1 MRKTRLFRLQVGAI
15 LITAF
20 GAAACNSGTAQSQG
34 GQSRTSA
41 TVPARASDPLA
52 QHIASPP
59 AGFTSEPTDAHSRA
73 AHTGAQTYAEAAPA
87 LCNFALPNTGGRQGW
102 VASQLRYFDKN
113 PTYPSVWLEA
123 CVTQMRSQTYAKTNA
138 SRDAEVL
145 GYTLGPP
152 LSFLVAGVP
161 SATGLLNNFTLWFW
175 VTIIFSKGPYYTV
188 ISAEGT
194 TTQGNE
200 RSEVTA
206 VKQIAINWAV
216 AEYHLLPT

>member
-1 MRKTRLFRLQVGAI
+1 MAV
-15 LITAF
+15 

-34 GQSRTSA
+34 VLSRTS
-41 TVPARASDPLA
+41 TTISTHTSDPLA
-52 QHIASPP
+52 QLIAPPP
-59 AGFTSEPTDAHSRA
+59 AGFTSEPTDAHSPR
-73 AHTGAQTYAEAAPA
+73 HTGAQTYAEASPA

-113 PTYPSVWLEA
+113 PTYPSAWLEV
-123 CVTQMRSQTYAKTNA
+123 CVTQVRSQTYAKTNA

-145 GYTLGPP
+145 GYALGRP
-152 LSFLVAGVP
+152 LSFSVPGVP
-161 SATGLLNNFTLWFW
+161 SATGFLNNFTLWFL

-188 ISAEGT
+188 ISAEST

-200 RSEVTA
+200 RSEATV
-206 VKQIAINWAV
+206 VKQIAINWAD